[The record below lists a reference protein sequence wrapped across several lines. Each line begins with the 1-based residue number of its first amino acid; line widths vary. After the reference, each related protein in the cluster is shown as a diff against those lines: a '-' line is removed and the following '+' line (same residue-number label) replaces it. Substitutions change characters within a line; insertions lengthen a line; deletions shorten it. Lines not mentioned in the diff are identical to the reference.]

1 MRSEGDSHED
11 IWAGAPGKW
20 EQCWKGRLGVREESA
35 EAFLQRRNLLD
46 LGFNRFTAAMTVLRT
61 GCRGGGGEKQAHGLI
76 RKLLNSQMAVRSSLI
91 HSGSG
96 GGGVS
101 DLILDVF

>member
-1 MRSEGDSHED
+1 
-11 IWAGAPGKW
+11 
-20 EQCWKGRLGVREESA
+20 
-35 EAFLQRRNLLD
+35 
-46 LGFNRFTAAMTVLRT
+46 MTVLRT
-61 GCRGGGGEKQAHGLI
+61 GPGGGGGEKQADWLI
-76 RKLLNSQMAVRSSLI
+76 RKLLNSQMAVRSSLT